1 MHKTRR
7 VPLRGRRGVRARLG
21 LFIIPINHSSQ
32 SFPPFHQYLA
42 RHSRHALAAE
52 LVTKHMFT
60 PALRRKLER
69 MKQDQ
74 LALRLL
80 SLYRGWPKLTW
91 RGSVLGCSPLKTHQA
106 AHWSVKPPA
115 SCRGLHNVLNN
126 LTKMTASRFGFTD
139 PMKAALANSDDRFST
154 PRPTDEEAGNEHHDD
169 TPRMPR
175 LTASKKLFNNVTKM
189 TTSPFGLT
197 AFPACRRGRY

>member
-42 RHSRHALAAE
+42 RH
-52 LVTKHMFT
+52 VTKHMFT
-60 PALRRKLER
+60 LALRRKLER

-91 RGSVLGCSPLKTHQA
+91 RGSVLECSPLKTHQA

-126 LTKMTASRFGFTD
+126 LTKMTASRFGF
-139 PMKAALANSDDRFST
+139 N
-154 PRPTDEEAGNEHHDD
+154 RPDEGC
-169 TPRMPR
+169 
-175 LTASKKLFNNVTKM
+175 S
-189 TTSPFGLT
+189 SQQ
-197 AFPACRRGRY
+197 